1 MLMDSFDIPL
11 ARSLDEAPAVR
22 MEMYNTIKQELGACR
37 KHQQE
42 KDGK

>member
-22 MEMYNTIKQELGACR
+22 MEMYNTIKQELGACQ